1 MKLIDICAKEK
12 EIDYEI
18 LKNIFSI
25 RVIHLEDLY
34 IKVMKEKESYYIQLF
49 DEEVFEENIPMQALE
64 NKDKKEIVFKLN
76 KKIKIFN

>member
-49 DEEVFEENIPMQALE
+49 DEEVFEENIPMGALE